1 MTEEDKELLLR
12 DLSARLPYG
21 VRVFVSG
28 DDFDNYQYPYLLTAI
43 SKFGQDIFCKI
54 YSPIYTPLGCPGI
67 ENVKPYLFPLS
78 SITDEQKS
86 ELNKKFNVQFSGND
100 IYSIHYHSEGCWDT
114 DLELDLQDW
123 LWFINWCYKNHFDI
137 YGLIP
142 KGLALDATNLNI
154 Y

>member
-1 MTEEDKELLLR
+1 MKQEDKELLFR
-12 DLSARLPYG
+12 DLCARVPYG
-21 VRVFVSG
+21 VKVQYMNNIFVIDYVSSYEEVKL
-28 DDFDNYQYPYLLTAI
+28 DIPDNWTVGV
-43 SKFGQDIFCKI
+43 S
-54 YSPIYTPLGCPGI
+54 
-67 ENVKPYLFPLS
+67 EVKPYLFPFS

-86 ELNKKFNVQFSGND
+86 ELNKKFTVQFSGND
-100 IYSIHYHSEGCWDT
+100 VYSIHYHSEGYWDT

-142 KGLALDATNLNI
+142 MGLALDATGLNV

>member
-1 MTEEDKELLLR
+1 MTQEEKDLLLR
-12 DLSARLPYG
+12 DLCARLPYG
-21 VRVFVSG
+21 VKINENIQGDFTVIGLTTERVFTTCETEG
-28 DDFDNYQYPYLLTAI
+28 CHNDF
-43 SKFGQDIFCKI
+43 
-54 YSPIYTPLGCPGI
+54 PIEC
-67 ENVKPYLFPLS
+67 VKPYLFPFS
-78 SITDEQKS
+78 SITERQKE
-86 ELNKKFNVQFSGND
+86 ELNKKFNVQFLGNT

-142 KGLALDATNLNI
+142 MGLALDATGLNI